1 MFLFWKKNRTN
12 FRILRKREVFSAFS
26 PFKNNRINKFLQ
38 VVFCHNC
45 YIKEEENILHERLI
59 IYVIYE
65 LIFYFF
71 FVGCGEFD
79 GK

>member
-1 MFLFWKKNRTN
+1 M
-12 FRILRKREVFSAFS
+12 
-26 PFKNNRINKFLQ
+26 NKFLQ
-38 VVFCHNC
+38 VVFGHNC